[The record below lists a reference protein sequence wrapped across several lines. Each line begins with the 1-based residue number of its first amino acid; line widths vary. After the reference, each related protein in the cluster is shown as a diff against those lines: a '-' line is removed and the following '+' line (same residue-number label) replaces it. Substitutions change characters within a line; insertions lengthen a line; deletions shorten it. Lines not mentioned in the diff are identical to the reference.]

1 MESTTWICPNCQSAE
16 SDDGRCIR
24 CRRPVQPDIEYCDTL
39 ESLAWDAVNAAY
51 DEYGDELR
59 ATAESGPPLQ
69 RAIVEL
75 ANSLRQYHY
84 DGDGC
89 LEHE

>member
-1 MESTTWICPNCQSAE
+1 MDSTTWSCPNCQSSE
-16 SDDGRCIR
+16 SRVGRCLR
-24 CRRPVQPDIEYCDTL
+24 CRRPVQPDVEDFDIL
-39 ESLAWDAVNAAY
+39 ESLAWDVVNAAY

-59 ATAESGPPLQ
+59 AESESGSPLQ
-69 RAIVEL
+69 RVIVEL

-89 LEHE
+89 LEHD